1 MLRPDT
7 GWLASLGCVYEWKRC
22 RSVSSGSPPVANF
35 VFHGKAHTRTRRESG
50 VQSKCMRF
58 HGYEKIASR
67 PQKSAHEQFGKL
79 GHPEYAQ
86 LRGMDQPVKEIAA
99 SHSFVEYHHVQK
111 RHRCLVSDIRQ
122 MLEALFAGLRI
133 KPRIRYALVH

>member
-1 MLRPDT
+1 MEKMPIRIFRLATSREFRLPLKSAHPDSPRIWRP
-7 GWLASLGCVYEWKRC
+7 
-22 RSVSSGSPPVANF
+22 
-35 VFHGKAHTRTRRESG
+35 
-50 VQSKCMRF
+50 
-58 HGYEKIASR
+58 EKMASR
-67 PQKSAHEQFGKL
+67 PQESAHEQLGKL

-86 LRGMDQPVKEIAA
+86 LRGMDQPVEEIAA
-99 SHSFVEYHHVQK
+99 SHSFVEHHHVQK